1 MNKITKTF
9 EAKNNKGFT
18 LLEVIVAIFILA
30 VGVGGT
36 FSLISQ
42 TISAASLI
50 ELKLTGSYLAQEGI
64 EIVKNLRDKAWL
76 EQMPWDTYLPTGEW
90 EVDYL
95 TQDLQERGYA
105 DPGVPLNIDDANGF
119 YSYQP
124 GTATKFTRK
133 VSIQAVGIER
143 LEVSIEIR
151 WKERGRSHSI
161 EILEYITNWYVK
173 P

>member
-42 TISAASLI
+42 TLSAASLI
-50 ELKLTGSYLAQEGI
+50 ELKLTSSYLAQEGI

-76 EQMPWDTYLPTGEW
+76 EQMPWDTYIPTGEW

-95 TQDLQERGYA
+95 TRDLQERGYA

-133 VSIQAVGIER
+133 VSIQAAGIER

-161 EILEYITNWYVK
+161 EILEYITNWYE
-173 P
+173 